1 MFYCEIF
8 LLLSNSTAST
18 GALPLDVQSTVA
30 EAIQVLLAILR
41 KYLLDCLRSRRSAKS
56 SVGLYLLLASL
67 LTIKFKVEIP
77 LMLWI
82 GVGTVFVGAVWK
94 MADTPL
100 HHWCKCSGLVVR
112 DFRDFHIWRIGKS
125 RVSLA
130 KS

>member
-41 KYLLDCLRSRRSAKS
+41 KYLLECLRSRRSAKS

-67 LTIKFKVEIP
+67 LTIKFKVEILLCSELELVLSLLEQFGKWP
-77 LMLWI
+77 THLFTTDANAVALWFEI
-82 GVGTVFVGAVWK
+82 LEIFIFEG
-94 MADTPL
+94 
-100 HHWCKCSGLVVR
+100 
-112 DFRDFHIWRIGKS
+112 
-125 RVSLA
+125 
-130 KS
+130 